1 MARFF
6 FSPPAATTAVPV
18 PLLKP
23 AVYTPVAAIA
33 TSTEIRR
40 FLSVIQHGKFPPVPD
55 ISPQHTVRPQK
66 EATSPQPK
74 TEIPG
79 FCLFPAGEKGAP
91 MPTQPVF
98 RSNPADKDTGTDRKI
113 PGETETPPADTVP
126 YSHTEKI
133 TAHLQLRRNDLITGI
148 SDTLLSRIS
157 HIAGKTGS
165 LSTCRATFPVL
176 GEVSFSVR
184 HSADGVHIQIRC
196 PSAGQAL
203 LLSCLPQLQDR
214 LTQKTPQPVTIS
226 LTGHLSGSAS
236 AVRRK

>member
-6 FSPPAATTAVPV
+6 FSPPATTAVPV

-23 AVYTPVAAIA
+23 AVYTPASAVA
-33 TSTEIRR
+33 TSAEIRR
-40 FLSVIQHGKFPPVPD
+40 FLFVIQHGKLPPAFD
-55 ISPQHTVRPQK
+55 MSPQHSARPQK
-66 EATSPQPK
+66 EAISPQSK

-79 FCLFPAGEKGAP
+79 FCLFPAGDKGEP

-98 RSNPADKDTGTDRKI
+98 RRNATDKDTGTDHKI
-113 PGETETPPADTVP
+113 PGETETIPADLVP
-126 YSHTEKI
+126 NSHTEKI
-133 TAHLQLRRNDLITGI
+133 TAHLQLRRSELITGI
-148 SDTLLSRIS
+148 SDTLISRIS

-176 GEVSFSVR
+176 GEVSFTVR

-203 LLSCLPQLQDR
+203 LLSCLSQLQDR

>member
-6 FSPPAATTAVPV
+6 FSPPAPAAVPV

-33 TSTEIRR
+33 TGAEIRR
-40 FLSVIQHGKFPPVPD
+40 FLFVIQHGKLPSEPD

-66 EATSPQPK
+66 KATSPQPK

-79 FCLFPAGEKGAP
+79 FCLLPAGEKGEP
-91 MPTQPVF
+91 IPTQPVF
-98 RSNPADKDTGTDRKI
+98 RRNPADKDTGTDRKI
-113 PGETETPPADTVP
+113 PGETEVIPADTVP
-126 YSHTEKI
+126 YSNTEKI
-133 TAHLQLRRNDLITGI
+133 TTHLQLRRNELITGI

-176 GEVSFSVR
+176 GEVSFTVR

>member
-6 FSPPAATTAVPV
+6 FSPPAPTAVPV

-23 AVYTPVAAIA
+23 AVYTPAAAVATGA
-33 TSTEIRR
+33 EIRR
-40 FLSVIQHGKFPPVPD
+40 FLFVIQHGKLPSEPD

-66 EATSPQPK
+66 KATSPQPK

-79 FCLFPAGEKGAP
+79 FCLLPAGEKGEP
-91 MPTQPVF
+91 IPTQPVF
-98 RSNPADKDTGTDRKI
+98 RRTPADKDTGTDRKI
-113 PGETETPPADTVP
+113 PGETEVIPADTVP
-126 YSHTEKI
+126 NSNTEKI
-133 TAHLQLRRNDLITGI
+133 TTHLQLRRNELITGI

-203 LLSCLPQLQDR
+203 LLSCLSQLQDR

>member
-1 MARFF
+1 MARFL
-6 FSPPAATTAVPV
+6 FSLPPAGAAAV
-18 PLLKP
+18 LKP
-23 AVYTPVAAIA
+23 GVYPPAAAIA
-33 TSTEIRR
+33 TGAEIRR
-40 FLSVIQHGKFPPVPD
+40 FLSVIQHGKSPSASD
-55 ISPQHTVRPQK
+55 ISPQPPVRPQK
-66 EATSPQPK
+66 EATPPQPK
-74 TEIPG
+74 TGGPQYRP
-79 FCLFPAGEKGAP
+79 LPAGEKGDAP
-91 MPTQPVF
+91 PQQPLF
-98 RSNPADKDTGTDRKI
+98 RGSTADNETGGNRRI
-113 PGETETPPADTVP
+113 PGETDVVPADNSP
-126 YSHTEKI
+126 HSSTEKI
-133 TAHLQLRRNDLITGI
+133 TVHLQLRKDELITGI

-176 GEVSFSVR
+176 GEVSFTVR

-226 LTGHLSGSAS
+226 LTGHLSGSGS

>member
-6 FSPPAATTAVPV
+6 FSPPATTAVPV

-23 AVYTPVAAIA
+23 AVYTPAAAVA
-33 TSTEIRR
+33 TSAEIRR
-40 FLSVIQHGKFPPVPD
+40 FLFVTQHGKFPPAFD
-55 ISPQHTVRPQK
+55 ISPQHSARPQK
-66 EATSPQPK
+66 EAISPQPK

-79 FCLFPAGEKGAP
+79 FCLFPAGDKGEP
-91 MPTQPVF
+91 ISTPPVF
-98 RSNPADKDTGTDRKI
+98 RGNAADKDTGTDRKI
-113 PGETETPPADTVP
+113 PGETETIPADLVP

-133 TAHLQLRRNDLITGI
+133 TAHLQLRRNDLITAI

-176 GEVSFSVR
+176 GEVGFTVR

-203 LLSCLPQLQDR
+203 LLSCLSQLQDR